1 MNPLEKLIGLAP
13 VDEGAD
19 RLYVNR
25 IPNVNPELIEAIAES
40 DEKSD
45 EDPTGL
51 RTVWQ
56 EVKDEAYDKLTADLL
71 SEMAKRANF
80 REVVQ
85 TSELPDHVTDTE
97 TISFDTDR
105 MIGVNITLPKSRYQ
119 SLFIRSL
126 YVAFNNDSAPETFII
141 RIYDGD
147 KGKQIGDDIL
157 TTTGEDPF
165 EFPVNITVDCSRSG
179 NKSVFV
185 GILLPAGTELISM
198 GWNTDCMYTVNDL
211 LSFDPDAVPLMSEVD
226 ETSECFVALDYEIRL
241 SVDKVA
247 GLYGDRLKRSYA
259 LLCAIGFIERGL
271 KSKKASKW
279 TLVNRDSEKQNVI
292 DLKDDLK
299 KELAGACR
307 QIYAQVD
314 QERLALVS
322 RPDDQAGYY
331 IGSYV

>member
-1 MNPLEKLIGLAP
+1 MNALEKYIGLAP
-13 VDEGAD
+13 IDEGAE

-25 IPNVNPELIEAIAES
+25 MPNVNPELIEAIAES
-40 DEKSD
+40 DEKSED
-45 EDPTGL
+45 DPTGL
-51 RTVWQ
+51 TTIWQ
-56 EVKDEAYDKLTADLL
+56 EVKDEGYDKIKADVL

-105 MIGVNITLPKSRYQ
+105 MIGVNVTLPKSRYQ

-126 YVAFNNDSAPETFII
+126 YAWFTGNIPVNVTI

-147 KGKQIGDDIL
+147 SGVQIGADIL
-157 TTTGEDPF
+157 AVTSDENI
-165 EFPVNITVDCSRSG
+165 EYPVNVTVDCSRSG

-185 GILLPAGTELISM
+185 GILLPAGIELTSM
-198 GWNTDCMYTVNDL
+198 GWNTDCMYSTNDF
-211 LSFDPDAVPLMSEVD
+211 LSFDPDDAQAMSIGED
-226 ETSECFVALDYEIRL
+226 TKDCFVALDYEIRL
-241 SVDKVA
+241 SIDKVA
-247 GLYGDRLKRSYA
+247 SLYGDRLKRAYA
-259 LLCAIGFIERGL
+259 YMCAIGIIERGL
-271 KSKKASKW
+271 KSKKASRW

-292 DLKDDLK
+292 DLKEDYK

-307 QIYAQVD
+307 QIYSQVD
-314 QERLALVS
+314 QERLSLVS

-331 IGSYV
+331 LGSYV